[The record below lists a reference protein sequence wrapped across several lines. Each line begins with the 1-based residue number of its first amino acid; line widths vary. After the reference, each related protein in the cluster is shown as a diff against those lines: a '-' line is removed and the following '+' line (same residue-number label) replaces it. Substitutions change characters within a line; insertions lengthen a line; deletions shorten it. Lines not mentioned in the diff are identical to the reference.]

1 MFKVNNKDTRT
12 TQIYIF
18 KLLGIAMLFIILN
31 DIRCCFCFHY
41 FFVIEIII
49 SIISIS
55 LAVIER

>member
-12 TQIYIF
+12 IQIYIF
-18 KLLGIAMLFIILN
+18 KLLGIAMRFMILN
-31 DIRCCFCFHY
+31 DIRCSFCFHH